1 MGLIGMSDHIGT
13 TGTGVAQVSLF
24 AKTRMVIGLARV
36 AQVEQLLLKKNNK
49 NLKEP
54 SRKWMKQHA
63 EKTCSRLVLYLCH
76 PCQASVYAAFSVYVG
91 GL

>member
-1 MGLIGMSDHIGT
+1 
-13 TGTGVAQVSLF
+13 
-24 AKTRMVIGLARV
+24 MVIGLARV

-63 EKTCSRLVLYLCH
+63 EKT
-76 PCQASVYAAFSVYVG
+76 F
-91 GL
+91 